1 MKSSATIEVT
11 TSSNTKGSKTVQK
24 VTSEPNNEAQDA
36 FKKKMQAK
44 AEAENTNL
52 WQHPFV
58 DVLKHF
64 KLLPGS
70 DWK

>member
-1 MKSSATIEVT
+1 MKSSIDI
-11 TSSNTKGSKTVQK
+11 TSSHSQASKSRAVAHA
-24 VTSEPNNEAQDA
+24 EPNTQAQDA
-36 FKKKMQAK
+36 FKKKLQAK
-44 AEAENTNL
+44 ADAENSNL

-64 KLLPGS
+64 KMLPGS

>member
-1 MKSSATIEVT
+1 MKSTIDP
-11 TSSNTKGSKTVQK
+11 TSSSKGSKATFK
-24 VTSEPNNEAQDA
+24 NVTIEPNMDAQDA
-36 FKKKMQAK
+36 FKKKLQAK
-44 AEAENTNL
+44 AEAENSNL

>member
-1 MKSSATIEVT
+1 MKSSATIEVA
-11 TSSNTKGSKTVQK
+11 SSSKGSKTAHR
-24 VTSEPNNEAQDA
+24 VTTEPNNTAQDA